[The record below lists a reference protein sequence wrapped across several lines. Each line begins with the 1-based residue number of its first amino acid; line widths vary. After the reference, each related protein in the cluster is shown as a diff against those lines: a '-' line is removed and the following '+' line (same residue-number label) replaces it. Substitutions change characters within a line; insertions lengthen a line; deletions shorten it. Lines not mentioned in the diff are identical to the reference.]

1 MQTKQKESKL
11 RKILQDMHS
20 VLVAFS
26 GGVDSTLL
34 LKTAVDTLGKEHV
47 LAVCAVSPVMT
58 REEQKEVRRLARLIG
73 ARLIVLAG
81 QEMLN
86 PRFHKNDKRRCYW
99 CKRDRFRE
107 LKKTARREGLFCV
120 IEGSNADDPGD
131 YRPGMQAVTEIGIR
145 SPLLEAD
152 LTKKEIRSLSR
163 RLKLPTWA
171 KPAAACLA
179 SRIPYGTRIDE
190 ALLKRIG
197 SAERILHTS
206 GFEQVRVRH
215 HGNIARIEVPVGEI
229 KRLLDP
235 ALKNRIAKAFH
246 RLGWQYSAV
255 DLEGYSTGSLN
266 RCITTD

>member
-1 MQTKQKESKL
+1 MKTEQKESRL
-11 RKILQDMHS
+11 GKILHDMHS

-34 LKTAVDTLGKEHV
+34 LKTAVNTLGKEQV

-58 REEQKEVRRLARLIG
+58 REEQKEVRQLARLIG
-73 ARLIVLAG
+73 ARLMVLEG

-86 PRFHKNDKRRCYW
+86 PRFLKNDKRRCYW

-107 LKKTARREGLFCV
+107 LKKTARREGLLYV
-120 IEGSNADDPGD
+120 IEGSNADDLGD
-131 YRPGMQAVTEIGIR
+131 YRPGMQAVSELGIR
-145 SPLLEAD
+145 SPLLEAGF
-152 LTKKEIRSLSR
+152 TKKEIRSLSR

-190 ALLKRIG
+190 ELLNRIG
-197 SAERILHTS
+197 SAERILHKA

-215 HGNIARIEVPVGEI
+215 HGNIARIEVLPGEI

-235 ALKNRIAKAFH
+235 ELKKRITKAFH

-255 DLEGYSTGSLN
+255 DLEGYATGSLN
-266 RCITTD
+266 RCITTV

>member
-1 MQTKQKESKL
+1 MKTKHKEAKL

-34 LKTAVDTLGKEHV
+34 LKTAVDVLGKKNV
-47 LAVCAVSPVMT
+47 LAACAVSPVMT
-58 REEQKEVRRLARLIG
+58 REEQKEVRRLARMIG
-73 ARLIVLAG
+73 ARLMVLEG
-81 QEMLN
+81 QEMRN
-86 PRFHKNDKRRCYW
+86 PRFLKNDKHRCYW

-107 LKKTARREGLFCV
+107 LRKAARREGLLCV
-120 IEGSNADDPGD
+120 IEGSNADDLND
-131 YRPGMQAVTEIGIR
+131 YRPGMQAVTELGIR
-145 SPLLEAD
+145 SPLLEAGF
-152 LTKKEIRSLSR
+152 TKKEIRSVSR
-163 RLKLPTWA
+163 RFKLPTWA

-179 SRIPYGTRIDE
+179 SRIPYGTMIDE
-190 ALLKRIG
+190 TLLKRIA

-206 GFEQVRVRH
+206 GFELVRVRH
-215 HGNIARIEVPVGEI
+215 HGTIARIEVPRGDI

-235 ALKNRIAKAFH
+235 ELKNRIAKAFH

-266 RCITTD
+266 RCITSA